1 MQTVHSSDP
10 YRCNTCAAP
19 EPRDI
24 VWANM
29 TFTPA
34 SYRLRTALV
43 FCCMILLFSFWSVP
57 ITALAGLLSYKEIKR
72 TIPWLGQLIDRNEKV
87 RAIVQ
92 NSLPSVA
99 MISLN
104 ALLPF
109 LLEGLRQ

>member
-1 MQTVHSSDP
+1 
-10 YRCNTCAAP
+10 
-19 EPRDI
+19 
-24 VWANM
+24 M
-29 TFTPA
+29 TTSLATSRF
-34 SYRLRTALV
+34 REVLV
-43 FCCMILLFSFWSVP
+43 LGSMCLLLFFWIFP

-72 TIPWLGQLIDRNEKV
+72 TMPWLGRLIDSNDKV

-109 LLEGLRQ
+109 ILEGMYSARLSWSFAEYTLFQD